1 MTLTK
6 EILLSQRQECI
17 ARLRKIVDYQE
28 EHKLKMRIDE
38 IEEQLSQLTN

>member
-1 MTLTK
+1 MKLNRD
-6 EILLSQRQECI
+6 ILESQRQECI